1 MKKRLGW
8 KKFKVFLTILC
19 IVVLPFDQAFAAE
32 DETSYKVTFRP
43 GSQGWFDNTG
53 DGDISANGS
62 VTYTVSRGTPLAS
75 VVPDIVVNEGYYVKN
90 TGELYSGVVESMTEY
105 VVKYGMLVDT
115 IAYEVRYLDMEGN
128 EVARPYIGYTN
139 LGESVSAPAKEIQDY
154 EPDALWKSIAHVNEE
169 DHTIEFV
176 YKYTK
181 VTETRVTPQTQ
192 APVGR
197 PGSSVAVSPDGT
209 LPQQG
214 EIVNQEEQN
223 SDLAEEDPEIIVDNQ
238 VPLAEDADDETPDN
252 EVAEN
257 EPVPLAQNQGGKSA
271 FPIYL
276 GAGILLVL
284 ILILSGR
291 KYFKLKK

>member
-1 MKKRLGW
+1 
-8 KKFKVFLTILC
+8 
-19 IVVLPFDQAFAAE
+19 
-32 DETSYKVTFRP
+32 
-43 GSQGWFDNTG
+43 
-53 DGDISANGS
+53 
-62 VTYTVSRGTPLAS
+62 
-75 VVPDIVVNEGYYVKN
+75 
-90 TGELYSGVVESMTEY
+90 
-105 VVKYGMLVDT
+105 
-115 IAYEVRYLDMEGN
+115 MEGN

-154 EPDALWKSIAHVNEE
+154 EPDALWKSIAHVNKE

-181 VTETRVTPQTQ
+181 VTETGVTPQTQ
-192 APVGR
+192 APV
-197 PGSSVAVSPDGT
+197 GSSVAVSPDGT

-214 EIVNQEEQN
+214 GIVNQAEQN
-223 SDLAEEDPEIIVDNQ
+223 PDLAEEDPEIIVDNQ
-238 VPLAEDADDETPDN
+238 VPLAEDADDEVPEN

-284 ILILSGR
+284 ILVLSGR